1 MPPAILAFALAM
13 AAAAPDAALA
23 TRVSRLFHDLV
34 LADDNG
40 PAHKTAVAEVQ
51 KLFAERGLLTVAQVG
66 DEASYTFAMLA
77 CETSPIDARE
87 SVLKKLGAAGA
98 KHDVPADAVAYCEVR
113 TKQDRVKAAAARQAP
128 ANPAI
133 RDEITR
139 LYTRDQ
145 SVRLDKTVGPD
156 AWTAVDR
163 ELRGSLERIF
173 TQYGVPTYALVGPE
187 AASQFAIMIQHQPPE
202 FRRKV
207 LPKLKAN
214 VDAGQGDA
222 EVYAMMYDRAAS
234 DEGRPQR
241 YGENFVCDDQH
252 PDMHPAPI
260 EDDAHVN
267 ERRAAIGRVRL
278 ELQARVIAAA
288 FSPSPC
294 RRR

>member
-1 MPPAILAFALAM
+1 MPPAILALALAM

-23 TRVSRLFHDLV
+23 ARVSRLFHDLV

-66 DEASYTFAMLA
+66 DEASYTFAALA
-77 CETSPIDARE
+77 CDTSPPDARD
-87 SVLKKLGAAGA
+87 SVLKKLRAAGA
-98 KHDVPADAVAYCEVR
+98 QHDVPADALTYCEVR
-113 TKQDRVKAAAARQAP
+113 TKHDRIKAAATRRP
-128 ANPAI
+128 PVNPTL
-133 RDEITR
+133 RDEIGR
-139 LYTRDQ
+139 LFARDQ
-145 SVRLDKTVGPD
+145 AVRLDKTADPQSWVN
-156 AWTAVDR
+156 VDR
-163 ELRGSLERIF
+163 ELHDPLERIF
-173 TQYGVPTYALVGPE
+173 QQHGAPTYALVGPE

-202 FRRKV
+202 FRRQV

-222 EVYAMMYDRAAS
+222 EVYAMMYDRAAN
-234 DEGRPQR
+234 DEGRSQR

>member
-1 MPPAILAFALAM
+1 M
-13 AAAAPDAALA
+13 
-23 TRVSRLFHDLV
+23 

-40 PAHKTAVAEVQ
+40 PAQKDMASDVQ
-51 KLFAERGLLTVAQVG
+51 KLFAERGPLCIAEVG
-66 DEASYTFAMLA
+66 DEPSYTFAMMA

-98 KHDVPADAVAYCEVR
+98 KHDVPADAVTYCEVR

-156 AWTAVDR
+156 AWTAMDR
-163 ELRGSLERIF
+163 ELRGPLERIF

-207 LPKLKAN
+207 
-214 VDAGQGDA
+214 VDLV
-222 EVYAMMYDRAAS
+222 ES
-234 DEGRPQR
+234 GRRLGIAQ
-241 YGENFVCDDQH
+241 V
-252 PDMHPAPI
+252 
-260 EDDAHVN
+260 
-267 ERRAAIGRVRL
+267 ER
-278 ELQARVIAAA
+278 
-288 FSPSPC
+288 
-294 RRR
+294 